1 MSDFSDDIYENNKFR
16 KKGLA
21 LSEEFALLEGR
32 RPRILVAGTTDILTG
47 SMNRICNT
55 FADMGFD
62 VDIAPKLKNLKKL
75 ASQSLENDA
84 DMILICSEN
93 CISFTELLDFQSCVL
108 PDQPDMMMSLY
119 LRDSNCKSSL
129 EGHLKQWSIFDDKA
143 SASLMGYNLLS
154 QLLSHS

>member
-32 RPRILVAGTTDILTG
+32 RPRILVAGATDILTG

-93 CISFTELLDFQSCVL
+93 CISSGELQEIQNEIRTNQPNLILSLFVKDPNCV
-108 PDQPDMMMSLY
+108 S
-119 LRDSNCKSSL
+119 K
-129 EGHLKQWSIFDDKA
+129 LKGDLKEWTMFHEKA